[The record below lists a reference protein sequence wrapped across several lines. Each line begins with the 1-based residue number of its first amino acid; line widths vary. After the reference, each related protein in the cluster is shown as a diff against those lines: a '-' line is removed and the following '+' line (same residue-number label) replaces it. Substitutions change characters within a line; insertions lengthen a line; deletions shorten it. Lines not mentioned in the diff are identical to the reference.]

1 MKTKQLLLICA
12 LLGFFSSAF
21 AIDQVLNN
29 FESGSPAVATKYGA
43 SYTET
48 ANPLS
53 AGLNTTANSGQIGR
67 TTSNW
72 YELVYFPVSFSVPAN
87 TKYYIHV
94 LVKYHA
100 QPDIAIRVDATTAGG
115 DGSADIRATN
125 SYSNFGQWQDI
136 VFEVNG
142 GSSGRNVI
150 QINFL
155 ADLGFNN
162 NPAGR
167 VLNNT
172 DKFAYIDEIVV
183 NTNPLPR
190 GTNYLVANNL
200 WDFEPGTTANIGGV
214 TTYADG
220 NNPVTYPTTNPLKN
234 PLNNTDNCGQRV
246 AAATTNW
253 WTGFEFSFSSPVQI
267 DANHKYLHAL
277 VMVPQAGQKVVF
289 DVKVGSTK
297 VISDYVATIPTANE
311 WHDVVLNVS
320 SYPFIS
326 GGAIKCGHWDGTAAG
341 NYYLD
346 ELYLDDNQNPRVGV
360 TTSLNGLKNAR
371 MIFAQGNKIVIEP
384 NDVTTA
390 NIFDISGRLISETVV
405 VGRTEIK
412 VSNPGVYIVNIG
424 NESTR
429 VAVVF

>member
-167 VLNNT
+167 ILNNT

-253 WTGFEFSFSSPVQI
+253 WTGFEYSFSSPVQI

-341 NYYLD
+341 NYYVD

>member
-12 LLGFFSSAF
+12 LLGLFSSAF

>member
-1 MKTKQLLLICA
+1 MKTKFLLLFCA
-12 LLGFFSSAF
+12 LFVLITTSN
-21 AIDQVLNN
+21 AIDLVLND

-43 SYTET
+43 SYTAAT
-48 ANPLS
+48 NPLS

-67 TTSNW
+67 TTTNW
-72 YELVYFPVSFSVPAN
+72 YEMVYFPVNFSVPAN
-87 TKYYIHV
+87 TKYYVHV
-94 LVKYHA
+94 LVKYDA
-100 QPDIAIRVDATTAGG
+100 QPDIAIRVDATSAGG
-115 DGSADIRATN
+115 DGSSDIRGMNT
-125 SYSNFGQWQDI
+125 YSNIGQWQDI

-150 QINFL
+150 QIIFM

-162 NPAGR
+162 NPSGR
-167 VLNNT
+167 ILNNT

-190 GTNYLVANNL
+190 GTTYIVANNL
-200 WDFEPGTTANIGGV
+200 WDFEPGTAGNIGGV

-220 NNPVTYPTTNPLKN
+220 NNPVTYPTANPLKN
-234 PLNNTDNCGQRV
+234 SLNNTDNSGKRV

-253 WTGFEFSFSSPVQI
+253 WTGFEYSFSSPVQI

-289 DVKVGSTK
+289 DVKVGSSK

-311 WHDVVLNVS
+311 WHDVVLDVS
-320 SYPFIS
+320 TYPFIS

-341 NYYLD
+341 DYYID
-346 ELYLDDNQNPRVGV
+346 ELYLDNNSNPRVGV
-360 TTSLNGLKNAR
+360 TTAVNGLKNAR
-371 MIFAQGNKIVIEP
+371 IIFAQGNKIVIEP
-384 NDVTTA
+384 NAVTTA
-390 NIFDISGRLISETVV
+390 NIFDITGRLISESPVN
-405 VGRTEIK
+405 GRTEIK
-412 VSNPGVYIVNIG
+412 VSKPGIYIVNIG

>member
-1 MKTKQLLLICA
+1 MKTKKLLLACA
-12 LLGFFSSAF
+12 LLGLVSTSY

-29 FESGSPAVATKYGA
+29 FESGSPVVATKYGA
-43 SYTET
+43 SYTEV

-67 TTSNW
+67 TSTNW
-72 YELVYFPVSFSVPAN
+72 YELIYFPVSFSVPAN

-94 LVKYHA
+94 LVKYDA
-100 QPDIAIRVDATTAGG
+100 QPDIAIRVDASSAGG
-115 DGSADIRATN
+115 DGSSDIRAMN
-125 SYSNFGQWQDI
+125 SYSSLGQWQDL
-136 VFEVNG
+136 VFEVSG
-142 GSSGRNVI
+142 GTSGRNVI

-172 DKFAYIDEIVV
+172 DKFAYIDEIIV

-190 GTNYLVANNL
+190 GTNYIVANNL

-234 PLNNTDNCGQRV
+234 PLNNTDNCGLRV

-253 WTGFEFSFSSPVQI
+253 WTGFEYSFSSPVQI

-297 VISDYVATIPTANE
+297 VISDYVATIPNANE
-311 WHDVVLNVS
+311 WFDVVLDVS
-320 SYPFIS
+320 TYPFIS

-341 NYYLD
+341 NYYID

-384 NDVTTA
+384 NAVTTA
-390 NIFDISGRLISETVV
+390 NIFDMTGRLVSETALN
-405 VGRTEIK
+405 GRTEIK
-412 VSNPGVYIVNIG
+412 VSNPGIYIVNIG